1 MKLHILIVFLLFIG
15 LFANAQSPFKPIAK
29 LANPNEFARA
39 TTLTPDSTMQAWR
52 FIADVAAYSYPGNIA
67 EAGVGYGYQWL
78 KWDATTQKWDCQY
91 SVSAVGFAGG
101 SVAPSTPASIV
112 SVAIMG
118 GFDNNLFLV
127 GPQYNFGTKQFGVA
141 ISIGINLNN

>member
-1 MKLHILIVFLLFIG
+1 MKFLLFLLSMLFIG
-15 LFANAQSPFKPIAK
+15 TCVNAQSSFKTLPK
-29 LANPNEFARA
+29 LAAPNRFAHA
-39 TTLTPDSTMQAWR
+39 TTVQDSTMQAWR
-52 FIADVAAYSYPGNIA
+52 FIADIAAYSEPGNIA

-78 KWDATTQKWDCQY
+78 KYDYTSQKWTCQY
-91 SVSAVGFAGG
+91 SVSAVAFAGG

-112 SVAIMG
+112 SAAIMA